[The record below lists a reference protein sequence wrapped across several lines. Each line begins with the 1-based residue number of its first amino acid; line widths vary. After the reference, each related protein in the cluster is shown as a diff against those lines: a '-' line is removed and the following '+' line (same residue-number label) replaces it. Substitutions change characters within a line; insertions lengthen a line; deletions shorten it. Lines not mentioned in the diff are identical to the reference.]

1 MVAGSGAAT
10 ALQKAP
16 RGIKASSGRIDE
28 DGVRR
33 LGGVELGP
41 ELLRRPQ
48 VVVVEKLIQ
57 RPRASKTPLFRAA
70 ATPPGAS
77 LRSTRSR
84 GSAISVRRSAVSSL
98 EPSSTTITSWST
110 SSCSS
115 AEGNAA
121 VDRSLH
127 RLLVGMTTEM
137 SQLSGT

>member
-1 MVAGSGAAT
+1 MVAGSGSDGA
-10 ALQKAP
+10 KAP

-41 ELLRRPQ
+41 ELCGDHRSSSSR
-48 VVVVEKLIQ
+48 KLIQ

-121 VDRSLH
+121 VERSLH